1 MISVVESSKK
11 RARKTQHQGF
21 FSAIKHDGGGELLS
35 CTLSRVTFFLPHSIL
50 VLIFFIKLHTEN
62 STCCNYASGMLTKG
76 SHLYNHLQ

>member
-21 FSAIKHDGGGELLS
+21 FSAIKHDGGGIIVLYIIQSNIFPATLYS
-35 CTLSRVTFFLPHSIL
+35 CTY
-50 VLIFFIKLHTEN
+50 FFIKLHTEN